1 MADSL
6 DAIAE
11 RVRAALSMALCL
23 SDFDL
28 TRADGSG
35 DLEVVTDEWTL
46 RVEQGPELVAWL
58 ALDNEPEDASALAS
72 ARHEAMGLPVEH
84 ALAAVDRRMDGTLS
98 NALRASGDP
107 LSADLADAL
116 NEHQAASSSRG

>member
-6 DAIAE
+6 DALAE
-11 RVRAALSMALCL
+11 RLRAGLSMALCL
-23 SDFDL
+23 SDFDISR
-28 TRADGSG
+28 TDNAG

-58 ALDNEPEDASALAS
+58 ALDNEPDNESALAT
-72 ARHEAMGLPVEH
+72 ARQEAMGVPVEQ
-84 ALAAVDRRMDGTLS
+84 ALAAIDRRMNGTLS
-98 NALRASGDP
+98 SALRASGDP
-107 LSADLADAL
+107 LSVNLAGAL